1 MKISLYIICQMQLK
15 TKVNYADYLFSFTTV
30 SLVFFLQVSR
40 SSILKSQN
48 KSRHVTLHVQRRI
61 RFQKHKHEVKFSF
74 SINASSVDSNT
85 TNYLFNNK
93 LHSEFQSKSKKIC
106 TEYSTRSCCCC
117 RVLSTASVNSNI
129 RLLLLWQLSCQLL
142 VNVVIAVNL

>member
-106 TEYSTRSCCCC
+106 TQNILLAAAAECCLLQVSTVTIVC
-117 RVLSTASVNSNI
+117 
-129 RLLLLWQLSCQLL
+129 LLWQLSCQLFECCD
-142 VNVVIAVNL
+142 